1 MKMLTLHIVLVALT
15 LAFAVLAIELKDM
28 LKAILSFT
36 LVNVFL
42 AAILYALGALYL
54 AVFQLL
60 IYAGAVTILLLAT
73 IHAGEERGD

>member
-1 MKMLTLHIVLVALT
+1 MLSLHIVLVALT
-15 LAFAVLAIELKDM
+15 LAFAVLAIELNDM

-42 AAILYALGALYL
+42 AAILYSLGAPYL